1 MARVSPASPPRRPRQ
16 HVPVA
21 ERQHLVITSWQL
33 RYLGLTSSA
42 VTARVRRGGWSRPF
56 PGVLVLP
63 GPDTSLRRHA
73 AGLLALARPTRAAAR
88 VQDLVERGA
97 TMDDALVSA
106 AMGCGVA
113 LGARSSAW
121 LQQLLPTAP
130 PLVSVRVPPGQN
142 RVARSGVD
150 LRRRES
156 LAIHIV
162 KGLPVLTP
170 FATLTDCAAAGG
182 DPSSLHHELARMA
195 AAGDALRS
203 LPLDDFLTAT
213 GRLGRQPGSAV
224 LRAAHCGWTSRSTDR
239 ITCCRHS
246 RSATGGAIDWSA
258 RRSGTWSGSQPP
270 WWTNDLRGFE
280 RQVAGVVDA
289 LLRQQRR
296 AA

>member
-1 MARVSPASPPRRPRQ
+1 
-16 HVPVA
+16 
-21 ERQHLVITSWQL
+21 
-33 RYLGLTSSA
+33 
-42 VTARVRRGGWSRPF
+42 
-56 PGVLVLP
+56 
-63 GPDTSLRRHA
+63 
-73 AGLLALARPTRAAAR
+73 
-88 VQDLVERGA
+88 
-97 TMDDALVSA
+97 MDDALVSA

-270 WWTNDLRGFE
+270 WWTTTSGASSARSRVWSTPCCGSSAGRPERGRRPVSNFLPAS
-280 RQVAGVVDA
+280 RSAPSADPPGQRPSSA
-289 LLRQQRR
+289 RR
-296 AA
+296 ADLGPGGQGGQRGQGGRGRQAGQGGRQALGSEGTKGGRTTSASTALPRTSTCTCSPSATAGSR